1 MDVAKSVRF
10 RAEAEL
16 CEVFRIP
23 PTGPIKKEELWY
35 GSSDFEL
42 FKQTAQVICSESKR
56 YGFGLLLNNTFQIE
70 SKEQEERIRNSLVT
84 WTRGHSRRGLEVWI
98 NPDHGKERIKK
109 RVRFIRTL
117 LKAQEIMKREGHD
130 QERMSEDLARVSK
143 KGTFHATRFA
153 TLMGFADGKAV
164 ERDPLQQQ
172 SPKATPAEQD
182 ASLYL
187 ALSSPK
193 HLMTDR
199 DSPSP
204 EPRRMSLSTTTA

>member
-1 MDVAKSVRF
+1 MEAVRSVRF
-10 RAEAEL
+10 RADDEL

-35 GSSDFEL
+35 GSSDFEM

-70 SKEQEERIRNSLVT
+70 SREQEDRIRNALVT

-117 LKAQEIMKREGHD
+117 LKAQEIMRREGHE
-130 QERMSEDLARVSK
+130 QERITEDLARLSK

-153 TLMGFADGKAV
+153 MLMGYADGKAV
-164 ERDPLQQQ
+164 EMDPQQQ

-193 HLMTDR
+193 QLMSDR
-199 DSPSP
+199 GSPSP
-204 EPRRMSLSTTTA
+204 QPRRISLSTTTA